1 MTKQVLDRASG
12 DSVEEAD
19 FASPV
24 EHDLLSTEVYVRLRR
39 QIVRGHFA
47 PGQRIGEAD
56 FARRWRVSQATVREA
71 LRRLASDGLLIQI
84 PRRGSYVASVSEATA
99 RLAYDVRF
107 AVEPVAVTQALARR
121 DSTLLAALE
130 YELDRMRAA
139 AAADDTAMLVD
150 ADVTFHRRVWEQS
163 EGDLL
168 PRIWTQI
175 EAAIRGFTLITNRVY
190 FGNLRDIAETH
201 APLVEMLRTGSD
213 ASIEA
218 FTEHVRAVWAKFDA
232 SSRTPGV

>member
-12 DSVEEAD
+12 SSVEEAE
-19 FASPV
+19 FASPI

-39 QIVRGHFA
+39 QIVRGRLA

-71 LRRLASDGLLIQI
+71 LRRLASDGLVIQI

-107 AVEPVAVTQALARR
+107 TVEPIAVTQVSR
-121 DSTLLAALE
+121 AAMAPCLPPSE

-168 PRIWTQI
+168 PGSGPKSRP
-175 EAAIRGFTLITNRVY
+175 R
-190 FGNLRDIAETH
+190 FGVL
-201 APLVEMLRTGSD
+201 P
-213 ASIEA
+213 
-218 FTEHVRAVWAKFDA
+218 
-232 SSRTPGV
+232 